1 MNSGYQV
8 RSKEPRQVY
17 NIVFMPMRAQVLGGY
32 KEGMTSVSPEYHAD
46 IDRKVHVVNPW
57 PPCNNDDAA
66 EREHVFKSLLS
77 VSN

>member
-32 KEGMTSVSPEYHAD
+32 KEGMTSVSPEYH
-46 IDRKVHVVNPW
+46 VNPW